1 VTSSSKSDSWRT
13 LSQIVEVRS
22 RWITLVAERLGD
34 SEGREFEYWRIEK
47 SNSLLVVVEYRDLLI
62 LPHPTYRPGVARV
75 TQDLAGGRFDG
86 SLSKR
91 STAQEILRREF
102 RLAGTVKASI
112 TELNKTGW
120 DVDSSTSNQ
129 QLYGVV
135 ANVDGSTEI
144 PSSRIG
150 MSFPAT
156 VQGGLSL
163 RDDLTCLQCRAAVQ
177 AWLDRRIT

>member
-1 VTSSSKSDSWRT
+1 VTSSSKGDPWQT

-22 RWITLVAERLGD
+22 RWITLVAERLRDGD
-34 SEGREFEYWRIEK
+34 GRELEYWRVEK
-47 SNSLLVVVEYRDLLI
+47 SNSLLVVVEYRDELI

-75 TQDLAGGRFDG
+75 TQDLAGGRYDG

-91 STAQEILRREF
+91 STALEILRREF

-112 TELNKTGW
+112 TELNKMGW
-120 DVDSSTSNQ
+120 DVDSSMSSQ

-135 ANVDGSTEI
+135 AIVDGSTKI
-144 PSSRIG
+144 PNSRFG
-150 MSFPAT
+150 TSYPAT
-156 VQGGLSL
+156 VQGGRSL

-177 AWLDRRIT
+177 AWLDRRTH

>member
-1 VTSSSKSDSWRT
+1 ME
-13 LSQIVEVRS
+13 IRS
-22 RWITLVAERLGD
+22 RWITVVAEHLRD
-34 SEGREFEYWRIEK
+34 SQGHELEYWRIEK
-47 SNSLLVVVEYRDLLI
+47 SNSLLVVVEYRDLLV

-91 STAQEILRREF
+91 SAAQEILRREF
-102 RLAGTVKASI
+102 RLSGAVKASI

-135 ANVDGSTEI
+135 ANVDASTEI
-144 PSSRIG
+144 PSSQIG
-150 MSFPAT
+150 TSYPAT
-156 VQGGLSL
+156 VGGGRSL
-163 RDDLTCLQCRAAVQ
+163 RDDLTCLQCRAVVE
-177 AWLDRRIT
+177 AWIDRRTS

>member
-1 VTSSSKSDSWRT
+1 MTSSSNSDPWRT

-22 RWITLVAERLGD
+22 RWITLVAERLRD

-62 LPHPTYRPGVARV
+62 LPQPTYRPGVARV
-75 TQDLAGGRFDG
+75 TQDLAGGRFDE

-91 STAQEILRREF
+91 STAQKILRREF

-120 DVDSSTSNQ
+120 TSTVPRRTSSS
-129 QLYGVV
+129 
-135 ANVDGSTEI
+135 
-144 PSSRIG
+144 
-150 MSFPAT
+150 M
-156 VQGGLSL
+156 
-163 RDDLTCLQCRAAVQ
+163 
-177 AWLDRRIT
+177 AW